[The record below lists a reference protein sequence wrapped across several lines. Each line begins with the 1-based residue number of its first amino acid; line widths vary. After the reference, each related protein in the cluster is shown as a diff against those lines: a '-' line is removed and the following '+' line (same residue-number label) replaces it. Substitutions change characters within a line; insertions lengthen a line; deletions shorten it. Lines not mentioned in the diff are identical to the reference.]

1 MPRPRADSGSIS
13 PRGTDEATAPS
24 ALERSAYKGVAAFTP
39 HARGLILNWMKPGIL
54 LALLA
59 CIEVTAWA
67 GCAARGAP
75 AHADPLA
82 TDSIRARP
90 VHRFDFEAQAGDDPA
105 LVPEELSG
113 IVWMGDD
120 RYLAVGDAHAAIYR
134 LTIRVDPRT
143 GAVLSAEV
151 GDAMPLRDE
160 SGSRIPEPAMAE
172 DREGIALDAGGAVVW
187 IANEQTL
194 ADKSLPS
201 IEGYRLADERRTR
214 LIRCD
219 SDSDSVLAVFAHTRP
234 NRDFE
239 SLTRVPDGSG
249 FWTANEDALVID
261 GPATSGSVSGIVRLQ
276 RLDSE
281 MRPGSQFAYL
291 VDPWRASIRSPM
303 ILAGREVSG
312 LSELIA
318 LPGGRLLAL
327 ERAFSGDA
335 AGNASLRSRLY
346 LVDPAGATDVSREPL
361 RSGLAGKSYVP
372 ARKALLWQENWGLTN
387 SNFEGM
393 TLGPTLADG
402 SRLLVLIADNN
413 AGTSQALFTIRLT
426 GTR

>member
-1 MPRPRADSGSIS
+1 MS
-13 PRGTDEATAPS
+13 
-24 ALERSAYKGVAAFTP
+24 
-39 HARGLILNWMKPGIL
+39 
-54 LALLA
+54 
-59 CIEVTAWA
+59 A
-67 GCAARGAP
+67 GCAARSTP

-82 TDSIRARP
+82 TDSIRAHP
-90 VHRFDFEAQAGDDPA
+90 VGRFDFESQAGDDPT

-113 IVWMGDD
+113 IVWLGDD
-120 RYLAVGDAHAAIYR
+120 RYLAVSDAHAALHR

-143 GAVLSAEV
+143 GAVLSAETS
-151 GDAMPLRDE
+151 DAVPLRDE
-160 SGSRIPEPAMAE
+160 SGSRVPEPSMAE
-172 DREGIALDAGGAVVW
+172 DREGIALDPGRGEVW

-201 IEGYRLADERRTR
+201 IEGYHLADALRIG
-214 LIRCD
+214 LVRCD
-219 SDSDSVLAVFAHTRP
+219 SDSVLGVFAHTRP

-239 SLTRVPDGSG
+239 SLARTPDGSG
-249 FWTANEDALVID
+249 YWTANEDALAID
-261 GPATSGSVSGIVRLQ
+261 GVATSGSASGVVRLQ

-281 MRPGSQFAYL
+281 MRPGAQFAYRL
-291 VDPWRASIRSPM
+291 DPWAASIRSPM
-303 ILAGREVSG
+303 LLAGREVSG

-335 AGNASLRSRLY
+335 RGNANLRSRLY

-361 RSGLAGKSYVP
+361 RSGLAGKIYVP

-393 TLGPTLADG
+393 TLGPTLPDG

-426 GTR
+426 GSL

>member
-1 MPRPRADSGSIS
+1 
-13 PRGTDEATAPS
+13 
-24 ALERSAYKGVAAFTP
+24 VAAFTP
-39 HARGLILNWMKPGIL
+39 NARGLILIWMRPGVL

-59 CIEVTAWA
+59 CIEVAVWA

-82 TDSIRARP
+82 TDSIRAHP
-90 VHRFDFEAQAGDDPA
+90 VHRFDFESQAGDDPT

-120 RYLAVGDAHAAIYR
+120 RYLAVGDAHAAIHR
-134 LTIRVDPRT
+134 LTIRVNPRT
-143 GAVLSAEV
+143 GAILSAQT

-172 DREGIALDAGGAVVW
+172 DREGIALDPGRGEVW

-194 ADKSLPS
+194 ADKSMPS
-201 IEGYRLADERRTR
+201 IEGYRLEDGRRIA
-214 LIRCD
+214 LVRC
-219 SDSDSVLAVFAHTRP
+219 DSDSVLAVFAHTRP

-239 SLTRVPDGSG
+239 SLARSPDDSG
-249 FWTANEDALVID
+249 YWTANEDALTID
-261 GPATSGSVSGIVRLQ
+261 GPAATASASGIVRLQ
-276 RLDSE
+276 RLDSA
-281 MRPGSQFAYL
+281 MRPGAQFAYR
-291 VDPWRASIRSPM
+291 VDPWTASIRSPM
-303 ILAGREVSG
+303 LLAGREVSG

-327 ERAFSGDA
+327 ERAFSGDVRGMA
-335 AGNASLRSRLY
+335 NLRSRLY
-346 LVDPAGATDVSREPL
+346 LVDPTGATNVSREPL
-361 RSGLAGKSYVP
+361 RSGLAGKSFVP

-393 TLGPTLADG
+393 TLGPTLEDG

-413 AGTSQALFTIRLT
+413 AGTMQALFTIRLT
-426 GTR
+426 GSH

>member
-1 MPRPRADSGSIS
+1 M
-13 PRGTDEATAPS
+13 
-24 ALERSAYKGVAAFTP
+24 
-39 HARGLILNWMKPGIL
+39 
-54 LALLA
+54 
-59 CIEVTAWA
+59 WA
-67 GCAARGAP
+67 GCAARSAP
-75 AHADPLA
+75 ANADPLA

-90 VHRFDFEAQAGDDPA
+90 VHRFDFESQTGDDPA

-113 IVWMGDD
+113 IVWLGDD
-120 RYLAVGDAHAAIYR
+120 RYLAVGDAHAALHR

-143 GAVLSAEV
+143 GAVLSAETS
-151 GDAMPLRDE
+151 DAMPLRDE

-172 DREGIALDAGGAVVW
+172 DREAIALDPGRGEVW

-194 ADKSLPS
+194 ADKSQPS
-201 IEGYRLADERRTR
+201 IEGYHLADGRRIG
-214 LIRCD
+214 LVRCD
-219 SDSDSVLAVFAHTRP
+219 SDSLLGVFAHTRP

-239 SLTRVPDGSG
+239 SLARAPDGSG
-249 FWTANEDALVID
+249 YWTANEDALAID
-261 GPATSGSVSGIVRLQ
+261 GPATSGSASGAVRLQ
-276 RLDSE
+276 RLDAE
-281 MRPGSQFAYL
+281 MRPGAQFAYR
-291 VDPWRASIRSPM
+291 VDPWTASIRSPM
-303 ILAGREVSG
+303 LLAGREVSG
-312 LSELIA
+312 LSELVA

-335 AGNASLRSRLY
+335 RGNANLRSRLY

-393 TLGPTLADG
+393 TLGPALEDG

-413 AGTSQALFTIRLT
+413 AGTGQAVFTIRLL
-426 GTR
+426 GAR

>member
-1 MPRPRADSGSIS
+1 
-13 PRGTDEATAPS
+13 
-24 ALERSAYKGVAAFTP
+24 VAGFTP
-39 HARGLILNWMKPGIL
+39 HARGLILIWMRLGIF

-59 CIEVTAWA
+59 CIELTVWG
-67 GCAARGAP
+67 GCAARSAP

-82 TDSIRARP
+82 ADSIRARP
-90 VHRFDFEAQAGDDPA
+90 VHRFDFESQAGDDPT
-105 LVPEELSG
+105 LTPEELSG
-113 IVWMGDD
+113 IVWLGDD
-120 RYLAVGDAHAAIYR
+120 RYLAVGDAHAAIHR

-143 GAVLSAEV
+143 GAVLSAEM

-172 DREGIALDAGGAVVW
+172 DREGFALDAGRGEVW

-201 IEGYRLADERRTR
+201 IEGYRFTDGRRAR
-214 LIRCD
+214 LVRCD
-219 SDSDSVLAVFAHTRP
+219 TDSVLAVFAHTRP

-239 SLTRVPDGSG
+239 SLARSPDGSG

-261 GPATSGSVSGIVRLQ
+261 GPATSGSVSGVVRLQ

-281 MRPGSQFAYL
+281 MRSGAQFAYL

-327 ERAFSGDA
+327 ERAFAGDIG
-335 AGNASLRSRLY
+335 GNASLRSRLY
-346 LVDPAGATDVSREPL
+346 LVDPTGATDVSREPL

-372 ARKALLWQENWGLTN
+372 ARKALLWQELWGLTN

>member
-1 MPRPRADSGSIS
+1 MS
-13 PRGTDEATAPS
+13 
-24 ALERSAYKGVAAFTP
+24 
-39 HARGLILNWMKPGIL
+39 
-54 LALLA
+54 
-59 CIEVTAWA
+59 A
-67 GCAARGAP
+67 GCAARSTP

-82 TDSIRARP
+82 TDSIRAHP
-90 VHRFDFEAQAGDDPA
+90 VRRFDFESQAGDDPT

-113 IVWMGDD
+113 IVWLGDD
-120 RYLAVGDAHAAIYR
+120 RYLAVSDAHAALHR

-143 GAVLSAEV
+143 GAVLSAETS
-151 GDAMPLRDE
+151 DAVPLRDE
-160 SGSRIPEPAMAE
+160 SGSRVPEPARAE
-172 DREGIALDAGGAVVW
+172 DREGIALDPGRGEVW

-201 IEGYRLADERRTR
+201 IEGYHLADALRIG
-214 LIRCD
+214 LVRCD
-219 SDSDSVLAVFAHTRP
+219 SDSVLGVFAHTRP

-239 SLTRVPDGSG
+239 SLARTPDGSG
-249 FWTANEDALVID
+249 YWTANEDALTID
-261 GPATSGSVSGIVRLQ
+261 GVATSGSASGVVRLQ

-281 MRPGSQFAYL
+281 MRPGAQFAYRL
-291 VDPWRASIRSPM
+291 DPWAASIRSPM
-303 ILAGREVSG
+303 LLAGREVSG

-335 AGNASLRSRLY
+335 RGNANLRSRLY

-393 TLGPTLADG
+393 TLGPTLPDG

-426 GTR
+426 GSL